1 MKKALL
7 LGALLCLLPSRG
19 FPATMPAVT
28 MTVVDMQ
35 DDRPVAGAHV
45 LFHAG
50 AREGTFTG
58 HGGRG
63 ETLFVVETVTDEA
76 GALRLPK
83 QDFSAQP
90 FFLNTNLENPAMLVF
105 KPGYV
110 LVDLR
115 NTRRVIAERQDVTTW
130 QYNGQT
136 IKLKRA
142 TTDRETVH
150 AVDWAGTYAQHTTGA
165 PDLCAW
171 KKIPRFLVALDRAAA
186 EWNRKRASRA
196 DEFLR
201 RHSVRSPLQTVLGN
215 EAFYVEKG
223 CGSPRAFFDPY
234 LR

>member
-7 LGALLCLLPSRG
+7 LGALLCLLPAPG
-19 FPATMPAVT
+19 FPATMPAVR
-28 MTVVDMQ
+28 MTIVDAQ

-63 ETLFVVETVTDEA
+63 ATLFVVETMTDEA

-90 FFLNTNLENPAMLVF
+90 FFLNTNLENPAMLIF

-115 NTRRVIAERQDVTTW
+115 NTRRIIAESQDVTTW
-130 QYNGQT
+130 QYNDQT

-142 TTDRETVH
+142 TTDSETSH
-150 AVDWAGTYAQHTTGA
+150 AVEWAGTFANLTMGP

-186 EWNRKRASRA
+186 EWNRKRASLA
-196 DEFLR
+196 DDFLR
-201 RHSVRSPLQTVLGN
+201 RHVVSSPLERVLMN
-215 EAFYVEKG
+215 EAFYIEKG
-223 CGSPRAFFDPY
+223 CGSAKAFFEPY

>member
-7 LGALLCLLPSRG
+7 LGVLLCLLPAPG
-19 FPATMPAVT
+19 FPATMPAVY
-28 MTVVDMQ
+28 MTVVDAQ
-35 DDRPVAGAHV
+35 DDLPVAGAHV

-63 ETLFVVETVTDEA
+63 ATLFVVETMTDEA
-76 GALRLPK
+76 GALRVPE

-90 FFLNTNLENPAMLVF
+90 FFLNTNLENPAMLIF

-130 QYNGQT
+130 QYNSHT
-136 IKLKRA
+136 IKLKRT
-142 TTDRETVH
+142 TTDRETSH
-150 AVDWAGTYAQHTTGA
+150 AVDWAGTFAHHTMGP
-165 PDLCAW
+165 PDPCAW

-186 EWNRKRASRA
+186 EWNRKRASLA
-196 DEFLR
+196 DDFLR
-201 RHSVRSPLQTVLGN
+201 RHVVSSPLERVLMN
-215 EAFYVEKG
+215 ETFYTEKG
-223 CGSPRAFFDPY
+223 CGSAKAFFEPY